1 MNKSIPPL
9 TQIYDVGSVLR
20 IRFILHV
27 GKGRQND
34 TIYVHFY
41 PKDVT
46 PEFFQAVYDE
56 KSILFAGIKFE
67 QERRQFLRKH
77 YPDRYKELFQ

>member
-9 TQIYDVGSVLR
+9 TRIYDAGSVLR
-20 IRFILHV
+20 IQFVLHV

-41 PKDVT
+41 PTEVT
-46 PEFFQAVYDE
+46 PEFFKAVFDE
-56 KSILFAGIKFE
+56 KAVLFAGIKFE
-67 QERRQFLRKH
+67 RERRKFLKEH
-77 YPDRYKELFQ
+77 YPERFEELFQ

>member
-1 MNKSIPPL
+1 MQNHAVPDFQLAATGNTTFQLSQHLGKHI
-9 TQIYDVGSVLR
+9 VL
-20 IRFILHV
+20 
-27 GKGRQND
+27 
-34 TIYVHFY
+34 YFY

-77 YPDRYKELFQ
+77 YPERYKELFQ